1 MRALVFVLFLF
12 PAVVFSQNLVINSDF
27 ETKSGCPNAS
37 GQFILAQEWFSPNV
51 GTPDYFND
59 CSSTLEY
66 GAEFN
71 CKGGQIPHS
80 GHGYMGF
87 LSENLHNNEFFEYLE
102 THLNEPL
109 KSDQSYCLK
118 LFVSLGDCDFA
129 LEELGVVFSQSILKV
144 PQAKKIVIPHIPLT
158 SSPGLS
164 DTEKWICISL
174 LYKARGGEKFMTIGY
189 FNKEDR
195 FIRVRAN
202 PKSDPTFKSAYY
214 FIDDVS
220 LTPLE
225 EDSKCNCAP

>member
-1 MRALVFVLFLF
+1 MKALFFVLFLF
-12 PAVVFSQNLVINSDF
+12 PAIMFSQNLVINSDF

-37 GQFILAQEWFSPNV
+37 GQFILAEEWFSPNV

-66 GAEFN
+66 GTEFN

-87 LSENLHNNEFFEYLE
+87 LTENLHNNEFFEYIE

-109 KSDQSYCLK
+109 KTDQTYCLK
-118 LFVSLGDCDFA
+118 LYVSLGDCDFA

-144 PQAKKIVIPHIPLT
+144 PQAKKIVIPYIPLT
-158 SSPGLS
+158 STSGLS
-164 DTEKWICISL
+164 DTEKWICISM
-174 LYKARGGEKFMTIGY
+174 LYKAKGGEKFMTIGY

-195 FIRVRAN
+195 FTRVRAN

-225 EDSKCNCAP
+225 DVSKCNCTP